1 MIDDQAETLG
11 GELPDVILEV
21 DGPEPL
27 PPGSWRILLPV
38 NDSPE
43 ARRATMAA
51 AALAKRGGGVV
62 EVLHVRVV
70 HANPLAPSV
79 PESWAEATALVGRA
93 IGELRDRDV
102 TARGQLRS
110 ATAGHVVQNIVSEA
124 EQIRANLIVMGSTT
138 GSWLAALNGS
148 RVAGGVIKKAHC
160 PVLVTP

>member
-1 MIDDQAETLG
+1 MPGDDSPEVVVEIDG
-11 GELPDVILEV
+11 S
-21 DGPEPL
+21 EPL

-43 ARRATMAA
+43 AHRATLAA

-70 HANPLAPSV
+70 NGNPLVAAAP
-79 PESWAEATALVGRA
+79 ETWAEATALVGRA
-93 IGELRDRDV
+93 LGELRDRDV
-102 TARGQLRS
+102 TARGQLRTAS
-110 ATAGHVVQNIVSEA
+110 ASKVVQNIVSEA

-138 GSWLAALNGS
+138 GSWLAAVNGS
-148 RVAGGVIKKAHC
+148 RVAGGVIKKARC